1 MFIMLWALLN
11 VIIGFTPFFIS
22 ITQVHYIELLEIFFQ
37 FFIFMSIKGM
47 NSIGIKHQQ
56 NINSHVLCGYSNVN

>member
-22 ITQVHYIELLEIFFQ
+22 IIHVHYIELLEFFFH

-47 NSIGIKHQQ
+47 NLIGIKPQQ

>member
-1 MFIMLWALLN
+1 MLWALLN

-22 ITQVHYIELLEIFFQ
+22 IRQVHYIELLDFFFQ

-47 NSIGIKHQQ
+47 HSIGIKHQ
-56 NINSHVLCGYSNVN
+56 